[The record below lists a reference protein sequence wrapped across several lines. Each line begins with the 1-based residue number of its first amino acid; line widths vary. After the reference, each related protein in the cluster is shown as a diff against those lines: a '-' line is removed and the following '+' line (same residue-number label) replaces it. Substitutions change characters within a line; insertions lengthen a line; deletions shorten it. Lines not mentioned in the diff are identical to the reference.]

1 MLKHSANTY
10 NSPNKPTDRLIREDE
25 RRTLTSISRSQ
36 AWLLEKK
43 GSFREESD
51 LVIALLLGVYLRF
64 WSGSKHEKEFNNEN
78 DSLLRLQ

>member
-36 AWLLEKK
+36 AWVLEQK
-43 GSFREESD
+43 GLFPKRIRLGSRSVAWRLSEILKWIETRE
-51 LVIALLLGVYLRF
+51 GVQ
-64 WSGSKHEKEFNNEN
+64 S
-78 DSLLRLQ
+78 